1 MTVFESRLSKLKKK
15 LLENEIDTAIITDE
29 DNDYYLCGYYDYLH
43 MEFGRPTLLVISID
57 HGTLLITPT
66 IDLNTA
72 EETACVDRISAWNDG
87 MGDEWR
93 EELPKVLKRSKR
105 IAIEPDQMPPI
116 VRRYIDVE
124 VSYDRIT
131 SATPILSTMRMI
143 KSEEEL
149 KIARD
154 AGKVATAMMVAGR
167 KAISHGV
174 AEYQVAIA
182 TSNAGTKKAA
192 KLMQSCSRA

>member
-1 MTVFESRLSKLKKK
+1 MTVFENRLAKLKKK
-15 LLENEIDTAIITDE
+15 LQENDIDTAIITDE
-29 DNDYYLCGYYDYLH
+29 DNVYYLCGYYDYLH

-57 HGTLLITPT
+57 YGTLLITPT

-87 MGDEWR
+87 MGNEWR

-124 VSYDRIT
+124 AVSYT
-131 SATPILSTMRMI
+131 HLTLPT
-143 KSEEEL
+143 
-149 KIARD
+149 
-154 AGKVATAMMVAGR
+154 
-167 KAISHGV
+167 KA
-174 AEYQVAIA
+174 
-182 TSNAGTKKAA
+182 
-192 KLMQSCSRA
+192 